1 MKKSKLITMALS
13 FLLTIGMVSAGFAA
27 WVISADVVEEV
38 NGTVSVD
45 EIVDKRIDLDIT
57 ATDTS
62 VYFGKPSTENTKT
75 FTKPWFT
82 NDDNDVEDLTMSLS
96 FKINNLA
103 KLKDDFNVTKIKIA
117 IAIDNS
123 QFGEEVLKYIKV
135 PTTTY
140 VTSADNNGV
149 ITLNETG
156 TFTAT
161 LNFDWT
167 DAWNTD
173 LGNGK
178 SSRNPYNYFNS
189 FDANA
194 KKEGETDSYATKALN
209 AMTAI
214 SQLNSNLQQ
223 GNLKIVVTAS
233 IEEFATQS

>member
-38 NGTVSVD
+38 NGTVTVD
-45 EIVDKRIDLDIT
+45 EIFDKRIDLGVT
-57 ATDTS
+57 ATETS
-62 VYFGKPSTENTKT
+62 VYFGKPSAENTKA

-82 NDDNDVEDLTMSLS
+82 NDGDDVEDLTMSLS

-103 KLKDDFNVTKIKIA
+103 KLKDDFKVTKIKIVVT
-117 IAIDNS
+117 IDET
-123 QFGEEVLKYIKV
+123 QFGEVENYIQV
-135 PTTTY
+135 PKSTY
-140 VTSADNNGV
+140 VTGADSNGI
-149 ITLNETG
+149 ITLGSTD

-178 SSRNPYNYFNS
+178 SSCNPYNYFNS

-194 KKEGETDSYATKALN
+194 KVDGESYATKALN

-214 SQLNSNLQQ
+214 SQLNADLQQ
-223 GNLKIVVTAS
+223 GKLKIVVTAS